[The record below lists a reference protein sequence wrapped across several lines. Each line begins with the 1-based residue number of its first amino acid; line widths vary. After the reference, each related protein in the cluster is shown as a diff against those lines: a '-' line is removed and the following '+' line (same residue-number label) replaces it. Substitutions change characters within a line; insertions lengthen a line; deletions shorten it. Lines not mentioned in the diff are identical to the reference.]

1 MIYTHTTHRTT
12 TTNKTPGANRHCC
25 PDWQEEI
32 QPDFEADDSAMK
44 RKQQKTKI
52 MYYYKNQKQFS
63 IISQQ
68 KLQKRIY
75 YSTKKNK
82 LQTMVCAEEIWSQLD
97 KPPWF
102 KHFPFIWRP
111 VLWNLLSSLWL
122 WYVHWSHCQQP
133 HWIQEARS
141 ACILFICRS

>member
-1 MIYTHTTHRTT
+1 MNSIGPPIYMIYTHTTHRTT

-25 PDWQEEI
+25 PDWHLLK
-32 QPDFEADDSAMK
+32 PNYSFA
-44 RKQQKTKI
+44 RKTKQ
-52 MYYYKNQKQFS
+52 KKERKKTNQKQFS
-63 IISQQ
+63 IIS
-68 KLQKRIY
+68 KL
-75 YSTKKNK
+75 KKNTSFTIQK
-82 LQTMVCAEEIWSQLD
+82 TKQTTTWFAEEIWSQLD

-141 ACILFICRS
+141 ACIFICRS

>member
-1 MIYTHTTHRTT
+1 MNSIGPPIYMIYTHTTHRTT

-25 PDWQEEI
+25 PDWHLLKPKYSLRGKKNTKE
-32 QPDFEADDSAMK
+32 
-44 RKQQKTKI
+44 RKKT
-52 MYYYKNQKQFS
+52 NQKQFS
-63 IISQQ
+63 IIS
-68 KLQKRIY
+68 KL
-75 YSTKKNK
+75 KKIQASLFKKQNK
-82 LQTMVCAEEIWSQLD
+82 LQTWFAEEIWSQLD

-141 ACILFICRS
+141 ACIFICRS